1 MKEYV
6 QLISVYEKKLL
17 NLTVR
22 VEVMEKD
29 SIGYTQLD
37 FELIKLEV
45 KEMHKLVIQLKE
57 NFVGSS
63 EIIDKLEIEVRN
75 DSLLSISVSFVQRLN
90 ECYDE
95 GCSLSSPLIL
105 LLSQDREAHLRSVLD
120 KCLYLCNKLSVLGTC

>member
-1 MKEYV
+1 MPLLQVKEYV

-29 SIGYTQLD
+29 SITYTELD

-63 EIIDKLEIEVRN
+63 EIIDKLEVEVRN
-75 DSLLSISVSFVQRLN
+75 DSLLSISVSFVQGLN
-90 ECYDE
+90 KCY
-95 GCSLSSPLIL
+95 GVRCSRSSTLIL
-105 LLSQDREAHLRSVLD
+105 LLSQDHEAHLYSVLD
-120 KCLYLCNKLSVLGTC
+120 KCL

>member
-29 SIGYTQLD
+29 SITYTELD

-63 EIIDKLEIEVRN
+63 EIIDKLEVEVRN
-75 DSLLSISVSFVQRLN
+75 DSLLSISVSFVQGLN
-90 ECYDE
+90 KCY
-95 GCSLSSPLIL
+95 GVRFSLSSTLIL
-105 LLSQDREAHLRSVLD
+105 LLSQDHEAHLYSVLD
-120 KCLYLCNKLSVLGTC
+120 KCL

>member
-29 SIGYTQLD
+29 SITYTELD

-63 EIIDKLEIEVRN
+63 EIIDKLEVEVRN
-75 DSLLSISVSFVQRLN
+75 DSLLSISVSFVQGLN
-90 ECYDE
+90 KCY
-95 GCSLSSPLIL
+95 GVRCSRSSTLIL
-105 LLSQDREAHLRSVLD
+105 LLSQDHEAHLYSVLD
-120 KCLYLCNKLSVLGTC
+120 KCL

>member
-63 EIIDKLEIEVRN
+63 EIIDKLEVEVRN
-75 DSLLSISVSFVQRLN
+75 DSLLSISVSFVQGLN
-90 ECYDE
+90 ECYDV

-105 LLSQDREAHLRSVLD
+105 LLSQDHKAHL
-120 KCLYLCNKLSVLGTC
+120 CSVLGKCL

>member
-6 QLISVYEKKLL
+6 HLISAYEKKLL

-29 SIGYTQLD
+29 SISYTELD

-63 EIIDKLEIEVRN
+63 EIIDKLEVEVRN
-75 DSLLSISVSFVQRLN
+75 DSLLSISVSFVQGLN
-90 ECYDE
+90 ECYE
-95 GCSLSSPLIL
+95 VGCSLSSTLIL
-105 LLSQDREAHLRSVLD
+105 LQFQDHEAHLYSVLD
-120 KCLYLCNKLSVLGTC
+120 KCL